1 MQPMSSS
8 SATPQDGAAVASPL
22 STPTLAPSSPGSS
35 PYAVA
40 GRPAR
45 TLVLCFDGTGDSF
58 DADNSNVVGLFSM
71 LKKDDR
77 NEQMVYYQP
86 GIGTYLS
93 NTQNVNGFKAQID
106 KILDEA
112 IAWDLDAHVMGGYE
126 FLMQNYQAGDKIS
139 LFGFSRGAYTA
150 RALAGMLHKVGLL
163 PPCNHQQVPFAYKM
177 YTMDDDA
184 GWVQSNNFKKAF
196 CIDVSIDFIGVWD
209 TVGSVGV
216 IPHSSLPFVKSNDAI
231 RVFRHALALD
241 ERRVRFKPALYRYT
255 PPEDVHG
262 IDPGDMPKGDTTWAF
277 AHELEP
283 LLAQIYGKPRRSASV
298 DQFCKDHAGS
308 HAHGKTDSLE
318 VWFAGCHCDIGGGSV
333 ADSTTFKLARIPL
346 RWMVRECFKANT
358 GIRFHAELFKHIG
371 LDPVTLNVPKR
382 PEGIEPEVHHLR
394 ADIAPAPEWT
404 EEMHEVHDALADL
417 YDQLAIKWYKWW
429 PLEWFPTRAEDGSV
443 LWPNLGRGRDVPRT
457 DKPFYVHRSV
467 KMRMTACGL
476 KDWKHGPYAPKA
488 AADWAHEPVWVD

>member
-1 MQPMSSS
+1 MEN
-8 SATPQDGAAVASPL
+8 
-22 STPTLAPSSPGSS
+22 PSSMPPLTPSVSLTS
-35 PYAVA
+35 PVPTPP

-58 DADNSNVVGLFSM
+58 DADNSNVVALFSM

-93 NTQNVNGFKAQID
+93 NTQNPNGFKAKID

-112 IAWDLDAHVMGGYE
+112 IAWDLNAHVMGGYE

-163 PPCNHQQVPFAYKM
+163 PPCNHQQVPFAYQM
-177 YTMDDDA
+177 YTKDDEK
-184 GWVQSNNFKKAF
+184 GWTESNAFKKAF

-216 IPHSSLPFVKSNDAI
+216 IPHSSLPFVQSNDAI

-255 PPEDVHG
+255 APEDAHG
-262 IDPGDMPKGDTTWAF
+262 ISPGDMPKGDTTWAVS
-277 AHELEP
+277 ARPAEELEP
-283 LLAQIYGKPRRSASV
+283 LFLNYREQHRPRQASQQ
-298 DQFCKDHAGS
+298 DFCKDHAAS
-308 HAHGKTDSLE
+308 HAKTDSLE

-333 ADSTTFKLARIPL
+333 ENSTTFSLARIPL

-358 GIRFHAELFKHIG
+358 GIRFHAESLKHIG
-371 LDPVTLNVPKR
+371 LDPATLDAPKR
-382 PEGIEPEVHHLR
+382 PDAIEPGAVHVRHL
-394 ADIAPAPEWT
+394 DVEGKPALGWT
-404 EEMHEVHDALADL
+404 EEQHEVHDALAEL
-417 YDQLAIKWYKWW
+417 YDQLARKWYKWW
-429 PLEWFPTRAEDGSV
+429 PLEWFPTHGEDGTL
-443 LWPNLGRGRDVPRT
+443 LWPNMGRGRDVPS
-457 DKPFYVHRSV
+457 DHKPFYVHRSV
-467 KMRMTACGL
+467 KMRMAANGL
-476 KDWKHGPYAPKA
+476 ENWKHGPYAPKA
-488 AADWAHEPVWVD
+488 SDVDWAREPVWVD